1 MTINVN
7 GSRCYWTDF
16 STASKRLNPNNPILS
31 DQRERSVGGM
41 KHPLDQ
47 RLEETPHN
55 NKKEPSNSQSSP
67 KTLAISNFIR
77 IFAL

>member
-7 GSRCYWTDF
+7 GSRCYWTVL
-16 STASKRLNPNNPILS
+16 STASKKLNLNNPILS

-47 RLEETPHN
+47 RLEETPHID
-55 NKKEPSNSQSSP
+55 KKSPSIVCLHQDTCYFKYYSYLCNV
-67 KTLAISNFIR
+67 
-77 IFAL
+77 